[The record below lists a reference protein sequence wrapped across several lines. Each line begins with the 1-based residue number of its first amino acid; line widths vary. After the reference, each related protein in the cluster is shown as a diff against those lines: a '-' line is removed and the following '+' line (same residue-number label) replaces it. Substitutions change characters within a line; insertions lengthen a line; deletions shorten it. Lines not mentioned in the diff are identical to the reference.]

1 MAEWKPGRIGPKI
14 GNRLSKK
21 HEVVGI
27 KALQRPLRVPRD
39 TQRPKAPR
47 LPCASYWSFP
57 KQRLP
62 HYCAVQHENARFK
75 AKFFVTFS
83 FALG

>member
-1 MAEWKPGRIGPKI
+1 MAEWKPGRIGLKI
-14 GNRLSKK
+14 GNRLSEG
-21 HEVVGI
+21 HDAWGRTC
-27 KALQRPLRVPRD
+27 QRSFARPADAGRSKGAAVPY
-39 TQRPKAPR
+39 
-47 LPCASYWSFP
+47 ASYWLFP
-57 KQRLP
+57 KQSLP

>member
-1 MAEWKPGRIGPKI
+1 METRTHRSE
-14 GNRLSKK
+14 NRKSTFKK
-21 HEVVGI
+21 ARGCWDQSLAASFARH
-27 KALQRPLRVPRD
+27 AD